1 MSLTAKIPRSVKARL
16 RAGVTAAQRV
26 WVKLL
31 RSYDAGQLAAALSSL
46 GLRAGDTVLLH
57 SSFGAHHGFRGTAEQ
72 LTDVFIDVLG
82 PDGTLLMVSLPY
94 RGSSLEYLQRIN
106 QFDVRKA
113 PSMMG
118 LVSEYFRRRPQ
129 VLRSLHPTHPILAL
143 GAKAEWVVADHES
156 CLFPC
161 GPGTPFEK
169 LIALDGKVVFF
180 NVPFATFTFFH
191 YLEHLV
197 SSRLPFPLYS
207 ERPFDV
213 PVIKRNGERGTVR
226 TFVFSLEAIRRRRFQ
241 RLEDELFRRG
251 LIARRRIGNSQLLA
265 IRVRDAVTCVEEM
278 SRQGQYF
285 YEFDDLTMPRVA
297 PARP

>member
-16 RAGVTAAQRV
+16 RAGVSRAQRV
-26 WVKLL
+26 WVRLL
-31 RSYDAGQLAAALSSL
+31 RSYDADHLVAALRSL
-46 GLRAGDTVLLH
+46 GLKAGDTVMLH
-57 SSFGAHHGFRGTAEQ
+57 SSFGANHGFRGTAEQ
-72 LTDVFIDVLG
+72 LTDVFLDFLG
-82 PDGTLLMVSLPY
+82 PEGTLLMVSLPY

-129 VLRSLHPTHPILAL
+129 VLRSLHPTHPILAA
-143 GAKAEWVVADHES
+143 GAQAEWIVANHES

-169 LIALDGKVVFF
+169 LVALDGKVVFF

-197 SSRLPFPLYS
+197 SPRLPFSLYS
-207 ERPFDV
+207 ERLFEV
-213 PVIKRNGERGTVR
+213 PIIKQNGERGSVR

-241 RLEDELFRRG
+241 RLEDEVFRRG
-251 LIARRRIGNSQLLA
+251 LVTRCRVGNSQLLA
-265 IRVRDAVTCVEEM
+265 IRVRDAVSCVEEM
-278 SRQGQYF
+278 CSKGEYF
-285 YEFDDLTMPRVA
+285 YEFDDMPLPRAASVG
-297 PARP
+297 P